1 GLTIAMGLGA
11 IGFGIWTQLLPEP
24 RGSYFVLWHQLVRV
38 AAALF
43 TTGFILLAVL
53 LFIPW
58 FFARLE
64 RRGATL
70 FVAVRH
76 VRAKKSGFLTV
87 ISGLSI
93 LGVLLSSPALCVVI
107 SIMGGFGADLKRKIL
122 GNNAHV
128 RIESVKPGGFEYWR
142 ETLDKVREVEGVQAA
157 TPVVSGEVMASSAS
171 NTAGVIIKGIDQ

>member
-1 GLTIAMGLGA
+1 AVAGGGLVLFLLGVFFLVRRLRVAGLKGLLVGLSVFAGLGA
-11 IGFGIWTQLLPEP
+11 LGFGIWTQWLPEP
-24 RGSYFVLWHQLVRV
+24 KGSYFVLWHQLVRV
-38 AAALF
+38 GAALF
-43 TTGFILLAVL
+43 TTGFILLSVL

-58 FFARLE
+58 FFTRLE

-76 VRAKKSGFLTV
+76 VRARKSGFLTV

-93 LGVLLSSPALCVVI
+93 LGVLLSSLALCVVI

-128 RIESVKPGGFEYWR
+128 RIDAKKPGG
-142 ETLDKVREVEGVQAA
+142 
-157 TPVVSGEVMASSAS
+157 
-171 NTAGVIIKGIDQ
+171 

>member
-93 LGVLLSSPALCVVI
+93 LGVLLSSLALCVVI
-107 SIMGGFGADLKRKIL
+107 SIMGGFGADLRRKIL
-122 GNNAHV
+122 GNNAHM
-128 RIESVKPGGFEYWR
+128 RIEAVKPGGLEYSR
-142 ETLDKVREVEGVQAA
+142 TAVDSGQKEPGAA
-157 TPVVSGEVMASSAS
+157 GEQPV
-171 NTAGVIIKGIDQ
+171 